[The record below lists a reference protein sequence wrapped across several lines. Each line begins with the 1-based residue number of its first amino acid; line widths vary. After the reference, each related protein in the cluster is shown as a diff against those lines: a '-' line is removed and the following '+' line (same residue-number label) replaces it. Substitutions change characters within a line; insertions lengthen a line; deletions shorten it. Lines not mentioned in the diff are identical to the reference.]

1 MQASSTRDM
10 PSLRI
15 VLCPNCSLSLRGAL
29 VFFASLAALTL
40 GIAGVF
46 TAFGLWPIL
55 LIALAELFTL
65 ALALNDSLQRRFQAE
80 ILTITESDVSIEL
93 RDRHACRH
101 VVFQRHWAQIRLTHP
116 ASRLHPTRLTIES
129 HGRACEL
136 GGFLTEEERRGLALR
151 LRRLVGRV
159 NESPP
164 LALGHG

>member
-1 MQASSTRDM
+1 M

-29 VFFASLAALTL
+29 VFFAILGVFTL
-40 GIAGVF
+40 GIGAVF

-55 LIALAELFTL
+55 LIAVAEML
-65 ALALNDSLQRRFQAE
+65 ALGWALNDSLQRRFQAE
-80 ILTITESDVSIEL
+80 IVTITESDVSIEL
-93 RDRHACRH
+93 HDRHVCRH
-101 VVFQRHWAQIRLTHP
+101 VVFQRHWAQIKLSHP

-136 GGFLTEEERRGLALR
+136 GEFLTDEERRGLALR
-151 LRRLVGRV
+151 LRRAVGRV

-164 LALGHG
+164 LAVGHG

>member
-1 MQASSTRDM
+1 M

-15 VLCPNCSLSLRGAL
+15 VLCPNCSLSVRGAL
-29 VFFASLAALTL
+29 LFFASLGALTL
-40 GIAGVF
+40 GIAAVF

-93 RDRHACRH
+93 RDRHACRL